1 MYIPA
6 WLQLLAQLWFLP
18 LTVGLFF
25 HWASRYLQGECA
37 YWLGEKAFSY
47 LTAPGVIAHELAHA
61 ITCIPFAHRI
71 DELVLFRPDRDG
83 TLGYVKHS
91 YNARNP
97 WAVLG
102 NGFIGT
108 APLWSGIILLH
119 FLFAHAFPHLDQ
131 WKQALNHP
139 WTWLWI
145 YLMVAI
151 GAHMRL
157 SVVDLRGSWVALLLW
172 TLLFGVFLYFAPYG
186 TFTHS
191 WMHQHSLLLIQS
203 LQIPVVT
210 VWLFLFAG
218 ATLLRILRWIRS

>member
-1 MYIPA
+1 MDIPA

-18 LTVGLFF
+18 LSVGLIF
-25 HWASRYLQGECA
+25 HWVSRFLQVECA

-47 LTAPGVIAHELAHA
+47 FTAPGVIAHELAHA
-61 ITCIPFAHRI
+61 ITCIPFGHRI

-102 NGFIGT
+102 NAFIGT
-108 APLWSGIILLH
+108 APLWSGIFLLH
-119 FLFAHAFPHLDQ
+119 LLFAHAFPHLDQ
-131 WKQALNHP
+131 WKQALSHP

-145 YLMVAI
+145 YLLLAI

-157 SVVDLRGSWVALLLW
+157 SMMDVRGSWVALVLW
-172 TLLFGVFLYFAPYG
+172 TILLGVFLYFAPYG
-186 TFTHS
+186 TLSLTVIQ
-191 WMHQHSLLLIQS
+191 QHSQRLLQT
-203 LQIPVVT
+203 LQYPVFS
-210 VWLFLFAG
+210 VWVLLFFG
-218 ATLLRILRWIRS
+218 ASLLRLLRWIRN